1 VSNMNED
8 ESIIRDI
15 FAAAIIQG
23 RLASLTEYG
32 FDDDRRRQLSE
43 GVFLLAD
50 AMMEARKK

>member
-1 VSNMNED
+1 MNENEDD
-8 ESIIRDI
+8 EIIRDI

-23 RLASLTEYG
+23 RIASMTEYG
-32 FDDDRRRQLSE
+32 FDDERRRQLSE

>member
-1 VSNMNED
+1 MNED

-23 RLASLTEYG
+23 RLPSLTEYK
-32 FDDDRRRQLSE
+32 FDDERRRHLSE

>member
-1 VSNMNED
+1 MNED

-23 RLASLTEYG
+23 RIPSLTEYG

>member
-1 VSNMNED
+1 MNED

-23 RLASLTEYG
+23 RLASNAVLSFTA
-32 FDDDRRRQLSE
+32 DSRRQYAE
-43 GVFLLAD
+43 GIFLLAD